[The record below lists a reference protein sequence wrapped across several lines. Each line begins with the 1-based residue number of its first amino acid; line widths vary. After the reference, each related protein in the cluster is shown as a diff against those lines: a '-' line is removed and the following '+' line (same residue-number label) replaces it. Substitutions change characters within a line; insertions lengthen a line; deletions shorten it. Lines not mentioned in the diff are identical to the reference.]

1 MRKRAAYKTRNES
14 YAGRRL
20 AKLTRGCGM
29 RHEGGMAM
37 QIYSKVERALGSI
50 HILRLVLLSL
60 RVPPIFSLRLF
71 LAVVL
76 RPEGRRRPRLCRDAR
91 IATKNGQLCGRKFGN
106 SDDSFRPTVKI
117 SSARCPLRGNR
128 ASVIESRIGDGCG
141 TGIAELSPRNI
152 ARVRCVSGEMQNAAR

>member
-1 MRKRAAYKTRNES
+1 MRKRAYKTRNES

-50 HILRLVLLSL
+50 HILRLVLLFL

-71 LAVVL
+71 LALPGEGARGFAGTLGSPRKTANYAAENSATRTIRSGRPL
-76 RPEGRRRPRLCRDAR
+76 RSRRRGA
-91 IATKNGQLCGRKFGN
+91 LCGAIGRALSNLELG
-106 SDDSFRPTVKI
+106 TGV
-117 SSARCPLRGNR
+117 GR
-128 ASVIESRIGDGCG
+128 ASRTYRRGISRESG
-141 TGIAELSPRNI
+141 A
-152 ARVRCVSGEMQNAAR
+152 